1 MNIHFKMFRTL
12 YQMGY
17 FKAPGVRT
25 IGDLDNFLNRRKN
38 NGRKRFERNC
48 MQGD

>member
-1 MNIHFKMFRTL
+1 MNIHFRMFIRL
-12 YQMGY
+12 YRMGY

-38 NGRKRFERNC
+38 HER
-48 MQGD
+48 